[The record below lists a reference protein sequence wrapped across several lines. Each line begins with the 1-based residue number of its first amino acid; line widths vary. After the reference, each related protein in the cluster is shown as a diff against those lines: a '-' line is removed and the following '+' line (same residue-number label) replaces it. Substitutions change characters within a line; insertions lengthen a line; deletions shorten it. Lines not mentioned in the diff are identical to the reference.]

1 LPRSG
6 RMSHH
11 RKLFIKGLNKGLNIK
26 INMHSP

>member
-1 LPRSG
+1 MPRSG